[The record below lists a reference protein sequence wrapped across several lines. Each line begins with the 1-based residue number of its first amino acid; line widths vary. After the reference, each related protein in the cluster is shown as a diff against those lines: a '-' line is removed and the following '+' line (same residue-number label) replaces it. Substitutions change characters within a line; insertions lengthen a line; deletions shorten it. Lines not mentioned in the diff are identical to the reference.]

1 MLSRR
6 GPILIVLS
14 LLLAI
19 GAGFVA
25 NRWLIEQNQEREA
38 TPGTMPVAV
47 AAIDIPFGTRVEA
60 RHVAM
65 IQMLQG
71 TVPDSAFSSA
81 AAVEGKVAKAPIIRG
96 EILLSGRFTQE
107 GEGSTLSTVIAENM
121 RAVSVR
127 VNDVVGVAGFLLPG
141 NRVDVV
147 SAYRETA
154 GIRSETIVQNVKVL
168 AVDQT
173 ASSEKNEPVVVRAVT
188 LEVTP
193 DDAEKLALAAERG
206 SIQLALRNPLDN
218 RVAMRGAIPLPPA
231 AKPAEVVA
239 PPPAAPV
246 AKPRPRI
253 RVGPPAQDTSV
264 TVIRGTTVAKEVAPK
279 GEG

>member
-14 LLLAI
+14 LLLAV
-19 GAGFVA
+19 GAAWVA
-25 NRWLIEQNQEREA
+25 NRWLVSQSEQREA
-38 TPGTMPVAV
+38 TPGTVPVAM
-47 AAIDIPFGTRVEA
+47 AAIEIPFGTKVEP

-71 TVPDSAFSSA
+71 TAPDGAFDSP
-81 AAVEGKVAKAPIIRG
+81 AAVEGQIARSSVMKG
-96 EILLSGRFTQE
+96 EILLAGRF
-107 GEGSTLSTVIAENM
+107 GEAGAGNMLAMVVAENM

-147 SAYRETA
+147 TA
-154 GIRSETIVQNVKVL
+154 FRDGQQTRSETVIQNVKVL

-173 ASSEKNEPVVVRAVT
+173 AATEKDEPVVVRAVT

-193 DDAEKLALAAERG
+193 ADAEKLVLAEERG
-206 SIQLALRNPLDN
+206 EIQLALRNPLDTTV
-218 RVAMRGAIPLPPA
+218 VAMGSR
-231 AKPAEVVA
+231 
-239 PPPAAPV
+239 PPPPIAAAPAPAAAPV
-246 AKPRPRI
+246 AKARPRV
-253 RVGPPAQDTSV
+253 RTGPPPESTNV
-264 TVIRGTTVAKEVAPK
+264 TVIRGTEIGKETPK
-279 GEG
+279 K